1 MHIVLLTMFLRIKKF
16 KNLKNVRIMK
26 RRYFLFFNCLNF
38 LIAALLFTG
47 CGLYNKYERPEV
59 DAQGLIRDAIS
70 DIDTLAVQD
79 TASFGNLPWREV
91 FTDPVLQTLI
101 EQGLEKNA
109 DLQNAAL
116 NVQMYEAM
124 LKAAKLAFL
133 PAIQFGSAS
142 GSISTLYTDPSV
154 TTKAYSLPITASW
167 TLDLFGNVLSQK
179 RSTQMKMLGMKDYQM
194 AVRAQVISGIANSY
208 YTLLMLDKQV
218 EIVDEMSRM
227 SKETWEMMKL
237 QHQLGRVRSTGV
249 QSAEAAYLSMQTR
262 ANDFKRQI
270 RATENAL
277 SLLIGQ
283 AGQQIPR
290 TTLEAQSLPSEFATG
305 VGIQLLANRPD
316 VHNAEMQLAACFH
329 DVQTARSQFYP
340 TISIGATGA
349 FTNSNGA
356 VNPGKWLLNLFG
368 NLTQPI
374 FMRGALTANLKVN
387 QLKYEQAF
395 NTWQKSILS
404 AGNEVS
410 NALVNYNAY
419 DANSKIEAERIKVLA
434 KSVEDTKALYSSS
447 GSSYLEVL
455 TAEQNLLNAQLNK
468 ISNDFNKM
476 QAVVS
481 LYTALGGGGK

>member
-1 MHIVLLTMFLRIKKF
+1 
-16 KNLKNVRIMK
+16 
-26 RRYFLFFNCLNF
+26 
-38 LIAALLFTG
+38 
-47 CGLYNKYERPEV
+47 
-59 DAQGLIRDAIS
+59 
-70 DIDTLAVQD
+70 
-79 TASFGNLPWREV
+79 V
-91 FTDPVLQTLI
+91 FTDPQLQALI

-116 NVQMYEAM
+116 TVEMYETM

-133 PAIQFGSAS
+133 PAVQFGSNS
-142 GSISTLYTDPSV
+142 GMGSISTLYTDPSV
-154 TTKAYSLPITASW
+154 TTKSYTLPVTASW
-167 TLDLFGNVLSQK
+167 TLDLFGNILSQK

-194 AVRAQVISGIANSY
+194 AVRAQVISGIANCY

-249 QSAEAAYLSMQTR
+249 QSAEAAYLSMQTK

-270 RATENAL
+270 RSTENTL
-277 SLLIGQ
+277 CLLIGQ

-290 TTLEAQSLPSEFATG
+290 STLDQQSLPSEFATG
-305 VGIQLLANRPD
+305 VGVQLLQNRPD
-316 VHNAEMQLAACFH
+316 VHNAEMNLASCFH

-340 TISIGATGA
+340 TITIGATGA
-349 FTNSNGA
+349 FTNSNG
-356 VNPGKWLLNLFG
+356 VMNPGKWLTTLFG

-387 QLKYEQAF
+387 QYKYEQAF
-395 NTWQKSILS
+395 NSWQKAILS

-410 NALVNYNAY
+410 NALVNYNSY
-419 DANSKIEAERIKVLA
+419 DANSKIEAERIIVLA
-434 KSVEDTKALYSSS
+434 KSVEDTKALYRSS

-455 TAEQNLLNAQLNK
+455 TAETNLLNAQLNK
-468 ISNDFNKM
+468 VTDDFYKM

-481 LYTALGGGGK
+481 LYTALGGGGR

>member
-1 MHIVLLTMFLRIKKF
+1 MKKLMIIMSATLLLSS
-16 KNLKNVRIMK
+16 
-26 RRYFLFFNCLNF
+26 
-38 LIAALLFTG
+38 

-59 DAQGLIRDAIS
+59 NTTGLIRDVAS

-79 TASFGNLPWREV
+79 TASFGNLPWRQV
-91 FTDPVLQTLI
+91 FTDPQLQALI

-116 NVQMYEAM
+116 TVEMYETM

-133 PAIQFGSAS
+133 PAVQFGSNN
-142 GSISTLYTDPSV
+142 GMGTISTLHTDPSV
-154 TTKAYSLPITASW
+154 TTKAYTLPVSASW
-167 TLDLFGNVLSQK
+167 TIDLFGNILSQK
-179 RSTQMKMLGMKDYQM
+179 RSTQMKLLGMKDYQM
-194 AVRAQVISGIANSY
+194 AVRAQIVSGIANCY
-208 YTLLMLDKQV
+208 YTLLMLDEQLV
-218 EIVDEMSRM
+218 IVNEMSRM

-237 QHQLGRVRSTGV
+237 QYQLGRVRSTGV
-249 QSAEAAYLSMQTR
+249 QSAEAAYLSTQTT
-262 ANDFKRQI
+262 ANDFRRQI

-290 TTLEAQSLPSEFATG
+290 STLAQQSLPTEFSAG
-305 VGIQLLANRPD
+305 VGIQLLQNRPD

-340 TISIGATGA
+340 SISIGATGA
-349 FTNSNGA
+349 FTNSNGQM
-356 VNPGKWLLNLFG
+356 NPGKWLTTLFG

-374 FMRGALTANLKVN
+374 FARGALIANLKVS
-387 QLKYEQAF
+387 QIKYEQAF
-395 NTWQKSILS
+395 NTWQKAILS

-410 NALVNYNAY
+410 NALVSYNAY
-419 DANSKIEAERIKVLA
+419 DANAAIEAERVAVLT
-434 KSVEDTKALYSSS
+434 KNVEDTKALYRSS

-455 TAEQNLLNAQLNK
+455 TAEQQLLNAQLSLVTDN
-468 ISNDFNKM
+468 FNKM

-481 LYTALGGGGK
+481 LYTALGGGGR